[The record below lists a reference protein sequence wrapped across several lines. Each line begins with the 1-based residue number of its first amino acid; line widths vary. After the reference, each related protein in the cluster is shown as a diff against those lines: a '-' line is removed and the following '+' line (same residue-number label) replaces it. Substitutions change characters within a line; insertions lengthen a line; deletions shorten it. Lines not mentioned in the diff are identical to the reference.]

1 MLRWNREFEP
11 QAENDE
17 IMYHFRKQD
26 DEFCRVMRA
35 AIERGAETCP
45 IGVSIEPCTKRP
57 VLADGWKQW

>member
-11 QAENDE
+11 QAENVE
-17 IMYHFRKQD
+17 IMYHLRKQD
-26 DEFCRVMRA
+26 EEFCRRMMV
-35 AIERGAETCP
+35 AIETGRESCP